1 MQAFALM
8 SSELQKIYV
17 RLGRC
22 MKHLRKGSP
31 MEGYLILS
39 RLSYL
44 SYGKVGLKQS
54 LRDFLECSTA
64 YKLT

>member
-8 SSELQKIYV
+8 SSELQKIYM
-17 RLGRC
+17 RLG

-31 MEGYLILS
+31 MQWYLILS
-39 RLSYL
+39 GFSYL

-54 LRDFLECSTA
+54 LRDLLECSIA
-64 YKLT
+64 YKFT